1 MRSIPGGS
9 SRATC
14 SDGTLRA
21 FGVLLALFQVT
32 GDSASQRRLVGIE
45 EPEVALHPAAAG
57 VLIDGL
63 RDAAEQAQILVTSHS
78 PDLLDNGEISPDS
91 IIAVVAEHGESRIG
105 PLDDVG
111 RAVLRDHLYT
121 AGELLRMGHLAPDPK
136 LSHMTPKQIQLFG
149 PEP

>member
-14 SDGTLRA
+14 RIR
-21 FGVLLALFQVT
+21 
-32 GDSASQRRLVGIE
+32 DSASQRRLVGIE
-45 EPEVALHPAAAG
+45 PEVAFHPAAAG

-63 RDAAEQAQILVTSHS
+63 RDAAEQAQVLVTSHS

-111 RAVLRDHLYT
+111 RAVLRDHLHT